1 MNINFQKKPNICEIW
16 GTSVHVLD
24 KWEHTRKNLRIEI
37 TEYHK
42 SGRCTVDKKFLKN
55 NQESTEELK
64 LKELWRADL
73 VIEKNN
79 FINWHGDKRNEN
91 IVVYN
96 YNNSSTVD
104 ETLIR
109 TEKELEKI
117 GEKLL
122 TFNFPK
128 NLLDELNFKLTKMY
142 LIIGSF
148 RGEV

>member
-1 MNINFQKKPNICEIW
+1 MNINFQKKPNTCEIW
-16 GTSVHVLD
+16 GTSVQVLD
-24 KWEHTRKNLRIEI
+24 KWEHTRKNLCIEI

-42 SGRCTVDKKFLKN
+42 SGRCTVDKEILIN
-55 NQESTEELK
+55 NQPSTEELK

-73 VIEKNN
+73 VIEKNK

-142 LIIGSF
+142 LIIGTF
-148 RGEV
+148 KGEV